1 MSNGVT
7 VGDELPGMEAML
19 QRLMERENNPTP
31 EMLER
36 RAEYER
42 EERDRKEEKAR
53 MALES
58 ALRDSQAPAR
68 SARIVL
74 SGEAKET
81 RAMAAVRSFMASS
94 GSSLVLAGGKG
105 CGKSTA
111 AVWAIAHLLDGHF
124 RYAGELA
131 GLSRDDDERRKITR
145 SRLLVIDD
153 LGVEYLDDK
162 GWFAA
167 FFDEVIVRRHDNELK
182 TIITTNLP
190 RAKFQGRYRS
200 ERVLDRLATGMFIE
214 IPDGSMRGAT

>member
-1 MSNGVT
+1 MSNGSAIV
-7 VGDELPGMEAML
+7 DDLPASL
-19 QRLMERENNPTP
+19 QRMLERENNPTP
-31 EMLER
+31 EMLAR
-36 RAEYER
+36 RAENER
-42 EERDRKEEKAR
+42 EAREREIEKAR
-53 MALES
+53 HRLE
-58 ALRDSQAPAR
+58 AAMRDSQAPAR
-68 SARIVL
+68 SARIVM

-81 RAMAAVRSFMASS
+81 RAMAAVRAFMASG

-111 AVWAIAHLLDGHF
+111 AVWAIAHRLDGYF

-190 RAKFQGRYRS
+190 KAKFSARYRS
-200 ERVLDRLATGMFIE
+200 ERVLDRLSTGMFVE
-214 IPDGSMRGAT
+214 IPEGSMRGAT